1 MYLLLNSPILTLC
14 MHKIW
19 CLRLGPTYLYTIY
32 HPSLISTSFA
42 SASIHECRT
51 VQLIYFCEI
60 TLPNE
65 DQYYI
70 LQNTFPSDN
79 ALAIFMC
86 AFPLFTPLLSSDA
99 LSRPRSL
106 KKCYQRPFH
115 TSFTRSP
122 RGSLPPSP
130 LTCRLA
136 HCPYVGL

>member
-19 CLRLGPTYLYTIY
+19 RLRLGPTYLYTIY

-60 TLPNE
+60 MLPNE

-106 KKCYQRPFH
+106 KNATKGL
-115 TSFTRSP
+115 FT
-122 RGSLPPSP
+122 PPSLDP
-130 LTCRLA
+130 HEVLYHLPRLHA
-136 HCPYVGL
+136 GWRIVPM